1 MTEYFNFDL
10 SDFIDIQ
17 TKVYLDFEELHK
29 QLIRYQKSVL
39 TVLLNSL
46 LDSFRTFKELLV
58 QKNRQIISM
67 YMNIQSKDT

>member
-1 MTEYFNFDL
+1 MTENFDL